1 MRIVVTGGDGFI
13 GRNLRAHL
21 AERGYPDIVS
31 VDQNEDETALGEAL
45 ASADIVFHLAGV
57 NRPKE
62 LVEFD
67 LVNRGFTARVC
78 DALARTGRS
87 IPVVLTSSIQAAVD
101 NPYGASKRAA
111 EGEVHRYAVSSGAR
125 IHVLRLTNVFGKWSR
140 PNYNSVVAT
149 FCHNIARGRPITVVD
164 ADAPLQLVYI
174 DDVVATMAELIDPPA
189 EWPLFVDVR
198 PIYETTVGELASV
211 LRCFAASRSTRET
224 FRVGVGFARALY
236 ATYVSYLPPEDF
248 SYALPRHADPRGVF
262 VEMLRTP
269 DCGQISFFTARP
281 GVTRG
286 GHYHHT
292 KNEKFLVVQGTARF
306 RFRHTITGESH
317 ELLVDGQ
324 QSRVVDTVPGWAHD
338 VTNVGPDELIVLLWA
353 NESFDP
359 SRPDTVAVSLDS

>member
-1 MRIVVTGGDGFI
+1 MTSTDTMRIVVTGGDGFI

-211 LRCFAASRSTRET
+211 LRCFAASRSA
-224 FRVGVGFARALY
+224 RVY
-236 ATYVSYLPPEDF
+236 PQ
-248 SYALPRHADPRGVF
+248 PRGHGGSSTPPPATPACPRLPARSF
-262 VEMLRTP
+262 SPRPTSPPAPDRLSPGRTTSP
-269 DCGQISFFTARP
+269 TLGRTS
-281 GVTRG
+281 
-286 GHYHHT
+286 
-292 KNEKFLVVQGTARF
+292 
-306 RFRHTITGESH
+306 
-317 ELLVDGQ
+317 
-324 QSRVVDTVPGWAHD
+324 
-338 VTNVGPDELIVLLWA
+338 
-353 NESFDP
+353 
-359 SRPDTVAVSLDS
+359 